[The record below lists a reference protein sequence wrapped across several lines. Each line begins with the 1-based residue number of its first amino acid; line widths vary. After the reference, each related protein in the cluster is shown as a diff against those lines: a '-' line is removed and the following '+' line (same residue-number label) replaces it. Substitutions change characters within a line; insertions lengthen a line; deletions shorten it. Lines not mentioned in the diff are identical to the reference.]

1 MLFGALLDAVNVE
14 VPKVPKMPKVPKIT
28 PLNFSS
34 L

>member
-14 VPKVPKMPKVPKIT
+14 VPKVTKVTKVPKIT
-28 PLNFSS
+28 AFHFSS